1 MGCIYIGIK
10 NNDLYVVIQGKGT
23 AEYCSELD
31 TCIQKQL
38 SSSDINHVY
47 FDTKEALYLD
57 SSFIGVILS
66 VKKKLAS
73 KENSVCLLNPSDK
86 VVDIFQI
93 MGLNSFVPSIYDET
107 MSCEEC
113 PLEIHKKLENSIS
126 DIKLLLESH
135 KTLMS
140 TSCENHKRFALVE
153 KVFQKELEQK
163 QSHN

>member
-31 TCIQKQL
+31 ACIQKYL

-57 SSFIGVILS
+57 SSFIGIILS
-66 VKKKLAS
+66 VKKKLS
-73 KENSVCLLNPSDK
+73 LKEDSVCLLNPSDK
-86 VVDIFQI
+86 IVDIFQI
-93 MGLNSFVPSIYDET
+93 MGLNSFVPSIYDT
-107 MSCEEC
+107 NIFCEEC
-113 PLEIHKKLENSIS
+113 TIEIHKKLENSIS

-135 KTLMS
+135 KTLMA
-140 TSCENHKRFALVE
+140 TSSENHKRFALVE